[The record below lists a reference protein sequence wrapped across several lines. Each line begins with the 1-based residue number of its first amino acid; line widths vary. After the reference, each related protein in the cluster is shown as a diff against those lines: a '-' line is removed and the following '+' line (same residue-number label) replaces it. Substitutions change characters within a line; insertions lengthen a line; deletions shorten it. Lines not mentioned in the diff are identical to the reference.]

1 MLSFPFRNKNH
12 CTEKNRV
19 IDEYIHCF
27 ALLLHSDDV
36 EPPSRP
42 RTSSGISL
50 GASSGYQSEEEPDEL
65 SKSWIFGVS

>member
-12 CTEKNRV
+12 CTEMNRD
-19 IDEYIHCF
+19 ICF

-50 GASSGYQSEEEPDEL
+50 GASSGYQSEEEPDES